1 MLAIYA
7 AAIGL
12 GFTAG
17 LALIVSGIVRVVR
30 DSKTGVGARP
40 ANTGIARAR
49 HFSPVQVAAAALA
62 GIGVFATTGWI
73 AGGLVGASIGWCA
86 PSISMARR
94 ERTASRE
101 RLRAIAGWIET
112 IRDLMSSAAGLEEA
126 VRIASEMAPAMLAG
140 PTSRLTNRIPTV
152 GFARAL
158 TAFGEELADPIVDYI
173 VAALIIGSEQGSSHL
188 NELLTTAAST
198 VRAQVSTRERIEASR
213 AGTFTSASTMLL
225 ITVLMIFYMVM
236 TQSGYMA
243 WYGTFAGQCILLLV
257 GALMSFGLLSLNR
270 MSRPPKGLRL
280 PYLPTDELGA
290 TLDGVLR

>member
-1 MLAIYA
+1 MLPIYS

-12 GFTAG
+12 GLTAG
-17 LALIVSGIVRVVR
+17 VALIITGIIRVVHESQTDRRGPSSAKGARTTRHSSLMQIAASAAGGLSVLAL
-30 DSKTGVGARP
+30 
-40 ANTGIARAR
+40 
-49 HFSPVQVAAAALA
+49 
-62 GIGVFATTGWI
+62 TGWI
-73 AGGLVGASIGWCA
+73 AGGLVASAIGWCA

-112 IRDLMSSAAGLEEA
+112 VRDLMSSAAGLEEA
-126 VRIASEMAPAMLAG
+126 VRIASEMAPAAIAG
-140 PTSRLTNRIPTV
+140 PTSRLTNRIPTL

-158 TAFGEELADPIVDYI
+158 TAFGEELADPVVDYI
-173 VAALIIGSEQGSSHL
+173 VAALIIGSEQGSGHL

-198 VRAQVSTRERIEASR
+198 VRQQVSTRERIEASR
-213 AGTFTSASTMLL
+213 AGTFTSATTMLL

-243 WYGTFAGQCILLLV
+243 WYGTFAGQCTLLIV

-270 MSRPPKGLRL
+270 MSQPPKGLRL
-280 PYLPTDELGA
+280 PYVPTDELGA
-290 TLDGVLR
+290 TLNGAIR